1 MKSQLIKTTLAVLT
15 FSALGFTSAAQAD
28 WGQRD
33 YGWKQDDHRAA
44 PFDNQRLARDINERL
59 DRQENR
65 IMRGKHNGQLT
76 RYEFRALMQ
85 DHRELR
91 YMQRE
96 FMADGFMSPFEY
108 RRINRALDQASEQIA
123 AEKHD
128 REARAPYFA
137 YHPHHN

>member
-1 MKSQLIKTTLAVLT
+1 MKSQLIKTTFAVLT
-15 FSALGFTSAAQAD
+15 FSALGLTSGAQAD

-44 PFDNQRLARDINERL
+44 PFESQRLAREIDERL
-59 DRQENR
+59 DRQEDR
-65 IMRGKHNGQLT
+65 IKDGMRHGQLT
-76 RYEFRALMQ
+76 KFEFRALMQ
-85 DHRELR
+85 NHSEMRH
-91 YMQRE
+91 MQRA
-96 FMADGFMSPFEY
+96 FMADGFMGPLEY
-108 RRINRALDQASEQIA
+108 RRLDRALDEARGQIA